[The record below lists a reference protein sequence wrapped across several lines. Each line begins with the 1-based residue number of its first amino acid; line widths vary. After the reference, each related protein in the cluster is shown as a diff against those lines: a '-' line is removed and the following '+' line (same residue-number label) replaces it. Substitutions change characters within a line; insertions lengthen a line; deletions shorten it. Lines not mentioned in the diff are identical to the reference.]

1 MSELLA
7 IAIGGALGA
16 VARFSLGNLINY
28 FLGTHFPFSILIV
41 NVLGSFLIG
50 ICFELMVEDSIL
62 PPIYRSVVIVGFL
75 GAFTTFS
82 AFSMQTV
89 GLLETGRFGAAMIYV
104 VGSVVLSVV
113 AVIPGVFACRQLTS

>member
-1 MSELLA
+1 MLELVA

-16 VARFSLGNLINY
+16 VARFSLGNLVNAY
-28 FLGTHFPFSILIV
+28 LGTQFPFSILIV

-50 ICFELMVEDSIL
+50 ICFELMVEDNIF
-62 PPIYRSVVIVGFL
+62 PPVYRSVMIVGFL

-82 AFSMQTV
+82 TFSMQVV

-104 VGSVVLSVV
+104 IGSVVLSVV
-113 AVIPGVFACRQLTS
+113 AVILGVFACRQLTS